1 MAVIKMI
8 DFVYMEGEQMNTK
21 INQLL
26 EYALKNGMI
35 EKYDYDYSA
44 NLLIDLFG
52 IQEFKREEVEDC
64 SIYEILDFM
73 LDYAVEKGMIQN
85 TVTEKDLLDTRIMNC
100 VMPRPSEVVHTF
112 KSLYSLNPKDATDYF
127 YKLSIDSNY
136 IRKSRID
143 KNISFAHFCKY
154 GDIQITINLSKPEKD
169 PKEIAKAKNAV
180 SISYPACLLCKEN
193 VGFAG
198 NLNHPARQTHRIIP
212 LDLNGHTYNL
222 QYSPYD

>member
-1 MAVIKMI
+1 MQLKKDLVVIKMI

-35 EKYDYDYSA
+35 EEYDYDYSA
-44 NLLIDLFG
+44 NLLIDLFD
-52 IQEFKREEVEDC
+52 IHEFKREEVEDC

-73 LDYAVEKGMIQN
+73 LDYAVEKGMIQD
-85 TVTEKDLLDTRIMNC
+85 TVTERDLLDTRIMNC
-100 VMPRPSEVVHTF
+100 VMPRPSEVVNTF
-112 KSLYSLNPKDATDYF
+112 NDLYSVNPKNATDYF
-127 YKLSIDSNY
+127 YKLSMDSNY

-169 PKEIAKAKNAV
+169 PKEIAKAKM
-180 SISYPACLLCKEN
+180 P
-193 VGFAG
+193 
-198 NLNHPARQTHRIIP
+198 
-212 LDLNGHTYNL
+212 
-222 QYSPYD
+222 

>member
-1 MAVIKMI
+1 
-8 DFVYMEGEQMNTK
+8 MNTK

-52 IQEFKREEVEDC
+52 INEFKKEEVEDC

-73 LDYAVEKGMIQN
+73 LDYAVEKGMIQD

-100 VMPRPSEVVHTF
+100 VMPRPSEVVNTF
-112 KSLYSLNPKDATDYF
+112 NDLYSVDPKKATDYF

-143 KNISFAHFCKY
+143 KNISFEHFCKY
-154 GDIQITINLSKPEKD
+154 GDIQITINLSKPEND
-169 PKEIAKAKNAV
+169 PKEIAKAKCRKYF
-180 SISYPACLLCKEN
+180 ISCM
-193 VGFAG
+193 F
-198 NLNHPARQTHRIIP
+198 IM
-212 LDLNGHTYNL
+212 
-222 QYSPYD
+222 